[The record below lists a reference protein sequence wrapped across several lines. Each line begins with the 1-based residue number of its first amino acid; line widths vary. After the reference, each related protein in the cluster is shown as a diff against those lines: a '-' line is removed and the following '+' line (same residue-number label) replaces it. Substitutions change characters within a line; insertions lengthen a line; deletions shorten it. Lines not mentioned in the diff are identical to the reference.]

1 MVLCLNLDIYITT
14 LQEDQS
20 YIFFLAIRNILLV
33 ICSFVSLRFPIQIT
47 FEKKIVLEVFKRY
60 QENSDV
66 LKVLEIYQENSD
78 FSFDL
83 VVFHNETGRDCDN

>member
-78 FSFDL
+78 FSFNL